1 MGEKHLDTIF
11 IDGLEADT
19 VIGVYDWE
27 HAIRQRVVIDLEIG
41 FSIRDAAAD
50 DDVLQT
56 IDYDAVA
63 TRVREFVAQARFALV
78 ETLAEETARLLLAD
92 FDVEQVGV
100 RVNKPGALAH
110 AAGVGVRILRKRE
123 E

>member
-1 MGEKHLDTIF
+1 MDTIF
-11 IDGLEADT
+11 IEQLEIDA
-19 VIGVYDWE
+19 VIGVYEWE
-27 HAIRQRVVIDLEIG
+27 HAIRQRVVMDLEIG
-41 FSIRDAAAD
+41 YSIRDAAAD

-63 TRVREFVAQARFALV
+63 TRIGEFVAKTRFALV
-78 ETLAEETARLLLAD
+78 ETLAEETARLLLAE
-92 FDVEQVGV
+92 FDVAQVGI

-110 AAGVGVRILRKRE
+110 ASGVGVRILRKRE